1 MEFVII
7 AIVFIFVGI
16 IAGVIGFLVMRKNQV
31 NQKNSPI
38 EQTAV
43 VVIGNYTESRIVG
56 ENFQQTVD
64 TVRGFTDKSYYVR
77 FRTKT
82 RKVLSFKV
90 KPKAWY
96 KYHEGDQG
104 ILTYQGYKILSF
116 EPKQL
121 GIKDIH
127 YFDCVK
133 KEGITGW
140 IYGEAQG
147 LDLSISSSDAKLFDM
162 RDLELFIKDIKNDES
177 DWFFTIKN
185 NKGDERQYEKEGKT
199 KIRETKL
206 INNEIIIYP
215 MTELLKNI
223 KTWIEVA

>member
-7 AIVFIFVGI
+7 AIAFIFIGI
-16 IAGVIGFLVMRKNQV
+16 IAGIIGFLVMRKNQI

-38 EQTAV
+38 ERASV
-43 VVIGNYTESRIVG
+43 VVIGNYTESRVVG

-64 TVRGFTDKSYYVR
+64 TAKGFTDKSYYVR
-77 FRTKT
+77 FKTKT

-90 KPKAWY
+90 KPKEWS

-116 EPKQL
+116 EPKNV
-121 GIKDIH
+121 GIKDIQ
-127 YFDCVK
+127 YFDRAK
-133 KEGITGW
+133 KEGVTGW

-147 LDLSISSSDAKLFDM
+147 LDLNISSSDPKLFDIK
-162 RDLELFIKDIKNDES
+162 DLELFIKDIKNDES

-185 NKGDERQYEKEGKT
+185 DRGIERQFEREGKT
-199 KIRETKL
+199 KIRETAL
-206 INNEIIIYP
+206 MNDASSVYP
-215 MTELLKNI
+215 MSELLKKI
-223 KTWIEVA
+223 KAWLEGE